1 MNYKVRLWCAVSA
14 TRTVGATNLLFGYI
28 KLRKIPQIIAQF
40 LEKLF
45 IKTNTGSYIK
55 IVQNPVQPI
64 IQWTTCVILFGKVRV
79 GDYKNN
85 TLNRRR
91 P

>member
-14 TRTVGATNLLFGYI
+14 TRTVGYI
-28 KLRKIPQIIAQF
+28 KLRKIPQILAQF

-64 IQWTTCVILFGKVRV
+64 IQWTTCVILFGKVGV